1 MGSFPPSALFAVASL
16 RAPYLDRC
24 CSCSTPPTWVSLLPV
39 SACHPTSMPMT
50 LSFTCGGLPSTVAQP
65 RHRMELGIERIAEW
79 MRSNRLRLN
88 PEKTGFLWCAT
99 HRWCMHLDTSELSVC
114 GALIRLSTTVRD
126 LGVLLESDLYM
137 RHHVAWTVGCSFR
150 QLRLI
155 RSCIKSLPL
164 GAAKA
169 AVAAFVTSRLDR
181 YNNLLTGVPSGRTP
195 VSAQC
200 CCEARLQQEEV

>member
-24 CSCSTPPTWVSLLPV
+24 CSCSTPPTWVSLLTV
-39 SACHPTSMPMT
+39 SACHPTSMPT
-50 LSFTCGGLPSTVAQP
+50 EPSQLYTWGPPSTVALQ

-79 MRSNRLRLN
+79 MCSNRLCLN
-88 PEKTGFLWCAT
+88 PEKTDFMWCAT
-99 HRWCMHLDTSELSVC
+99 RRRCMHLDTSELSVC
-114 GALIRLSTTVRD
+114 GTLIRPSTTVRD
-126 LGVLLESDLYM
+126 LGVLLESDLSM
-137 RHHVAWTVGCSFR
+137 RRHVAWTVGCCFR

-169 AVAAFVTSRLDR
+169 VVAAFATSRVDR
-181 YNNLLTGVPSGRTP
+181 YNSL
-195 VSAQC
+195 
-200 CCEARLQQEEV
+200 